1 MVNGAERKIRAKA
14 EREGEEVRRECKKE
28 SRRQWKEHW
37 KPRLK
42 EKLMR
47 ILRGPVL
54 DCVVGWGHSKFLSGT
69 LPTGWKQYYL
79 VINPITQLAS
89 WSSSMWIWKICQ
101 RAFVLLFPKSTDGAP
116 QKFQNIL
123 LNDPLKIHGV
133 FVGFFCCCCW
143 AFFKNNLQWVMI
155 NAEHTVQFFHTTH
168 NICQRTQPWQAI
180 SFSCIS
186 S

>member
-1 MVNGAERKIRAKA
+1 MGDSSMVNGAERKIQAKA

-42 EKLMR
+42 KKLMR

-101 RAFVLLFPKSTDGAP
+101 GEFVLLFPKSTDGAP

-133 FVGFFCCCCW
+133 FVVFFCCW
-143 AFFKNNLQWVMI
+143 AFF
-155 NAEHTVQFFHTTH
+155 
-168 NICQRTQPWQAI
+168 
-180 SFSCIS
+180 
-186 S
+186 